1 MRLGQRE
8 TTVEEKDPQRWAMG
22 VSCPQ
27 ITEMGPRVYENEM
40 RALPTAKF

>member
-1 MRLGQRE
+1 MRLGQTE
-8 TTVEEKDPQRWAMG
+8 TTVGEKDPQRWAME

-27 ITEMGPRVYENEM
+27 ITEMGPCAYENKM